1 MPAAA
6 AEGGA
11 LLDRLAARVGAVI
24 ESTETSLDQKR
35 EAIFV
40 LGETPGAISTLLL
53 QSASRLFEP
62 TLRLNA
68 VAAMLMRNDVS
79 GLHLAAEAL
88 LLPAEGPPS
97 EATRNLLAGISQ
109 GVKNPQA
116 VPALATLLRQGNDP
130 VRRAAA
136 SALVNTASPS
146 AIDALAQA
154 LDDGD
159 YEVRYDA
166 VVGLAEITGQRAW
179 RPTRDDFRNREATY
193 LSYWK
198 EWRRAR

>member
-11 LLDRLAARVGAVI
+11 LLDRLAACVGAVI
-24 ESTETSLDQKR
+24 ESTETSPDQKR
-35 EAIFV
+35 QAIFV
-40 LGETPGAISTLLL
+40 LGETPGATSALLL
-53 QSASRLFEP
+53 QSASRLYEP
-62 TLRLNA
+62 TLRLGA
-68 VAAMLMRNDVS
+68 VAAMLLRNDIS
-79 GLHLAAEAL
+79 GLQLAAEAL

-97 EATRNLLAGISQ
+97 ETTQNLLSGISV
-109 GVKNPQA
+109 GVKNPLA
-116 VPALATLLRQGNDP
+116 VPTLATLLRQGNDP

-136 SALVNTASPS
+136 SALVHTASQS

-159 YEVRYDA
+159 YQVRYYA
-166 VVGLAEITGQRAW
+166 VVGLADITGQRDW
-179 RPTRDDFRNREATY
+179 RPNTDDFRDREASY